1 MGSHLRNAF
10 SNPGVTRRDELAL
23 VLWSSPTRDPATR
36 PTCHTR
42 GNGLGAAPSGLRA
55 PHMELASRLKRQVSN
70 RRAGEDEQRLL
81 KLAQGRA
88 TYNGTRTGR
97 AAARQPRKGAEQSCN
112 SRPQFTE

>member
-42 GNGLGAAPSGLRA
+42 GNGPVQPARL
-55 PHMELASRLKRQVSN
+55 HMELASRPTRQVSN
-70 RRAGEDEQRLL
+70 RRAGENEQRLL

-88 TYNGTRTGR
+88 TYNDTRTGR
-97 AAARQPRKGAEQSCN
+97 AAARQPGKGHQSCD
-112 SRPQFTE
+112 